1 VASPPWFIFLH
12 ECIDLHR
19 GQVLMRV
26 FTQCL
31 IEIDIMRR
39 CMPLVLPFT
48 GRADLARHPTFVTA
62 YIWHTR
68 SEEEVVEQEHVVA
81 ARAIIAISAKGRR
94 AGGGAHVVGYFRRAL
109 RLASEST
116 TLYHLTKLSPL
127 VARSTSPF
135 RRASFPRVL
144 AHLPHHQG
152 SNAPTSRWS
161 STFSDA
167 LYAPVW
173 HSLERSFALRY
184 RRECSQ
190 LCP

>member
-81 ARAIIAISAKGRR
+81 ARAIIAISAKGI
-94 AGGGAHVVGYFRRAL
+94 
-109 RLASEST
+109 
-116 TLYHLTKLSPL
+116 
-127 VARSTSPF
+127 
-135 RRASFPRVL
+135 
-144 AHLPHHQG
+144 
-152 SNAPTSRWS
+152 WS
-161 STFSDA
+161 STSWWRSPRCRLFPSSA
-167 LYAPVW
+167 ASRFGVYHTISSNQTLPACCQIHVPFRTSAILY
-173 HSLERSFALRY
+173 S
-184 RRECSQ
+184 
-190 LCP
+190 